1 MRKTK
6 IICTLGPSTDDPEV
20 LKQLI
25 LNGMDVARFNF
36 SHGTHQEQKK
46 RLDLLKQVR
55 EELGIP
61 VAALLDTK
69 GPEIRTGLLKDG
81 EPVLLKEG
89 EIFVLSTR
97 ERIGDAKGCSVTY
110 MELAEEV
117 HEGNKILIDDGLIE
131 LEVQEIQGS
140 DIICKVLNGGQLGQR
155 KGVNVPNVKVN
166 LPAITDQDRQ
176 DIIFGIEQE
185 FDFIAASFVRNV
197 DAVLEIKE
205 ILQEYSCLDI
215 KVISKIENQE
225 GVDNIESIIKASDGI
240 MVARGDLGVEIPPEQ
255 VPQIQ
260 KYIIKRCNS
269 EFKTVIT
276 ATQMLDSMIR
286 NPRPTRAEVGDV
298 ANAIY
303 DGTDVVMLSGET
315 AAGKH
320 PVEALKMMKQIALT
334 TEENLDYEKMLE
346 EKSKFRRRGISAAVS
361 YAVVATAYH
370 MRAKYVVTPTLSG
383 YTARLVS
390 GFRPICPII
399 ATSPSDSVLRK
410 MQILWGVHPMLTDM
424 EDISQATNIID
435 GAIECMEKAK
445 ITKTGDM
452 IVITAGLANPHSETS
467 SRGVTNS
474 MRVVT
479 LDCDCSHN
487 HDHDHK

>member
-36 SHGTHQEQKK
+36 SHGDHQEQKK
-46 RLDLLKQVR
+46 RLELLKQVR
-55 EELGIP
+55 EELGVP

-69 GPEIRTGLLKDG
+69 GPEIRTGLLKNG
-81 EPVLLKEG
+81 EPVTLVEG
-89 EIFVLSTR
+89 ETFTLSTR
-97 ERIGDAKGCSVTY
+97 ERVGDEKGCSVTY
-110 MELAEEV
+110 MELAQEV
-117 HEGNKILIDDGLIE
+117 HEDDKILIDDGLIE
-131 LEVQEIQGS
+131 LSVHEIHGN
-140 DIICKVLNGGQLGQR
+140 DIICKIINGGQLGQR
-155 KGVNVPNVKVN
+155 KGVNVPNVQVN
-166 LPAITDQDRQ
+166 LPAITDKDRQ
-176 DIIFGIEQE
+176 DIIFGIEQG

-205 ILQEYSCLDI
+205 ILQEYACTDM
-215 KVISKIENQE
+215 KVIAKIENQE
-225 GVDNIESIIKASDGI
+225 GVDNIDSIIKASDGV

-260 KYIIKRCNS
+260 KYIIKKCNS

-276 ATQMLDSMIR
+276 ATQMLDSMMR

-315 AAGKH
+315 AAGKY
-320 PVEALKMMKQIALT
+320 PVEALKMMNQIALT
-334 TEENLDYEKMLE
+334 TEQDLDYEKLLE
-346 EKSKFRRRGISAAVS
+346 EKSRYRRRGISAAVS

-370 MRAKYVVTPTLSG
+370 MNAKFIVTPTLSG

-390 GFRPICPII
+390 RFRPMCPII

-410 MQILWGVHPMLTDM
+410 MQLLWGVHPLQADM
-424 EDISQATNIID
+424 KDIAHTSDIID
-435 GAIECMEKAK
+435 EAIERVEKAK
-445 ITKTGDM
+445 IAETGDM
-452 IVITAGLANPHSETS
+452 IVITAGISNPHAKTAM
-467 SRGVTNS
+467 RGITNS

-479 LDCDCSHN
+479 LECDYS
-487 HDHDHK
+487 DEE